1 MIREPAL
8 VDVAVHADHVAAA
21 VVVAAARGVVV
32 GVSARGGPVSVVGAT
47 VVDDDGVVRTT
58 RFALDADREAA
69 AYAAT
74 LTVTAQATSTSK
86 AAPVATLTLA
96 VPAR

>member
-8 VDVAVHADHVAAA
+8 VNVDVHADHVAAA
-21 VVVAAARGVVV
+21 VVVVAGRGVVV

-47 VVDDDGVVRTT
+47 VVDDDGAARTT

-74 LTVTAQATSTSK
+74 LTVTAQASSTAK
-86 AAPVATLTLA
+86 ATPVATLTLL